1 MIQIDLLKTKD
12 FLFKYL
18 PHVIC
23 VILAMM
29 LLMKCNSSSE
39 LKTENEIIKKE
50 VFLSKKLLKEVLREN
65 KIKDKEIQ
73 EQKKAISFLDNQT
86 QKKQARIIELR
97 TENKYL
103 KSSVNKYTTDDLVK
117 FYIKRYNAPKKVF
130 KTNLGIV
137 FKDTIGKLIAADLI
151 DYGFKVKEL
160 DLTKD
165 ILGNEIQVS
174 KIKDTIINNLE
185 SQKKNLNFAIEE
197 QGLIIDNQQVL
208 ADNQEKI
215 IKKQTRT
222 QNLLKISIPIVAI
235 LGVLSGVLIAK

>member
-1 MIQIDLLKTKD
+1 MVQIDLLKTRD

-18 PHVIC
+18 PYVIC
-23 VILAMM
+23 VILALL
-29 LLMKCNSSSE
+29 LLMKCNNSSE
-39 LKTENEIIKKE
+39 LKTENEIIRKE
-50 VFLSKKLLKEVLREN
+50 VLLSKKLVKEVLRDNE
-65 KIKDKEIQ
+65 IKDKEIQ

-86 QKKQARIIELR
+86 QKKQAEIVELY

-117 FYIKRYNAPKKVF
+117 FYIKRYNAPKEVF
-130 KTNLGIV
+130 KTSLGIV

-160 DLTKD
+160 DLTKG

-222 QNLLKISIPIVAI
+222 QNLLKVSIPIVAI
-235 LGVLSGVLIAK
+235 LGVLGGVFIAK

>member
-1 MIQIDLLKTKD
+1 MVQIDLLKTKD
-12 FLFKYL
+12 FFLKHL
-18 PHVIC
+18 PYVIC
-23 VILAMM
+23 VILALL
-29 LLMKCNSSSE
+29 LLMKCNNSSE
-39 LKTENEIIKKE
+39 LKTENEIIRKE
-50 VFLSKKLLKEVLREN
+50 VLLSKKLVKEVLRDNE
-65 KIKDKEIQ
+65 IKDKEIQ

-86 QKKQARIIELR
+86 QKKQAEIVELY

-117 FYIKRYNAPKKVF
+117 FYIKRYNAPKEVF

-151 DYGFKVKEL
+151 DYGFKTKEL

-185 SQKKNLNFAIEE
+185 SQKKNLNFALEE
-197 QGLIIDNQQVL
+197 QGLVIDNQQVL

-215 IKKQTRT
+215 INKQTRT

-235 LGVLSGVLIAK
+235 LGVLGGVFIAK